1 MGWQARITLVA
12 WIGLF
17 AVLSYQTARAQT
29 SDIALAETEFYER
42 FDEHGRVSGD
52 IVMGVMIGRKTDG
65 ESDDATLAE
74 LADLAPRRSAD
85 VAVLRLP
92 PQAQDGEQAEKRLF
106 CVRINS
112 KDGRFEAENTYSV
125 ADGVILPSGPFPYEG
140 KHEPVLTALRAVSL
154 VKVGQCGDRAE
165 AVIPSTWG
173 GEDVSL
179 GSSALHVFVNS
190 AGNPTVAVVGSGPG
204 FIACNDIADASTL
217 KYTASCVLPF
227 DKLHEQS
234 EGGVVRLE
242 LLVTRSL
249 GEESF
254 DVMIVLPRVT
264 H

>member
-1 MGWQARITLVA
+1 MGWQAQISVVA
-12 WIGLF
+12 WVGFLAF
-17 AVLSYQTARAQT
+17 VSCLPARAQT
-29 SDIALAETEFYER
+29 TDIALDEREFHER

-65 ESDDATLAE
+65 ERDDAA
-74 LADLAPRRSAD
+74 LADLAPRRTAD

-92 PQAQDGEQAEKRLF
+92 SKAQDAGKSERRLF

-125 ADGVILPSGPFPYEG
+125 ADGVISPSGPFPYQG
-140 KHEPVLTALRAVSL
+140 KHEPVVTALRAVSL
-154 VKVGQCGDRAE
+154 VKAGRCGDRAE
-165 AVIPSTWG
+165 AVIPSTWS
-173 GEDVSL
+173 GEDISL

-227 DKLHEQS
+227 DKLQAHS

-254 DVMIVLPRVT
+254 DVMIVLPKVT
-264 H
+264 R

>member
-12 WIGLF
+12 WIGLLC
-17 AVLSYQTARAQT
+17 VVSYLPARAQT
-29 SDIALAETEFYER
+29 EDIALDEREFHER

-52 IVMGVMIGRKTDG
+52 VVMGVMIGRKTDG
-65 ESDDATLAE
+65 ERDDAA
-74 LADLAPRRSAD
+74 LADLAPRRTAD

-92 PQAQDGEQAEKRLF
+92 PRAQDAEHAKKRLF

-125 ADGVILPSGPFPYEG
+125 ADGVISPSGPFPYMG
-140 KHEPVLTALRAVSL
+140 RHEPIVTALRAVSL
-154 VKVGQCGDRAE
+154 VKVGQCGDRAD

-173 GEDVSL
+173 GDDIAL

-190 AGNPTVAVVGSGPG
+190 AGNPTVAVMGSGPE

-227 DKLHEQS
+227 DKLQAHAED
-234 EGGVVRLE
+234 GVVRLE

-254 DVMIVLPRVT
+254 DVMIVLPKVT
-264 H
+264 R